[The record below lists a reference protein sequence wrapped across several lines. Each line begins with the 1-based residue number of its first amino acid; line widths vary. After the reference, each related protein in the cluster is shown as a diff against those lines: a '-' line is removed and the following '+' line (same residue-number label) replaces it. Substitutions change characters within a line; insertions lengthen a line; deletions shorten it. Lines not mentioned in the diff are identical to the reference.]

1 MIGEETVKPLTA
13 EEYLVAYNTGYQAGL
28 AKSKRDDDDAF
39 WLRQYAGQTMQGQL
53 ASLQTEVS
61 IMMFS
66 EALEER
72 WLNPKYPER
81 LIAINSVNYAK
92 ALLEEVKRHE
102 TANTLP

>member
-1 MIGEETVKPLTA
+1 MIVKELPRTMGELNHQLLYDDLK
-13 EEYLVAYNTGYQAGL
+13 QAL
-28 AKSKRDDDDAF
+28 KELEQQLQQAHR
-39 WLRQYAGQTMQGQL
+39 AGWEQAMQGQL

-72 WLNPKYPER
+72 GLNPKYPER

-102 TANTLP
+102 TQA